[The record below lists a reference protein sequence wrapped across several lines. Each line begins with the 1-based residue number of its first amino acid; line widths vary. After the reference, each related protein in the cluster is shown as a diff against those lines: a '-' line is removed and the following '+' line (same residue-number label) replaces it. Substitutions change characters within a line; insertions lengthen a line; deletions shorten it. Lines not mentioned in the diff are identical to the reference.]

1 MVHGLAQPLG
11 GGIRI
16 FSKLGLGTNVELWLP
31 EAAGSPLQPLTIRR
45 GGPSSPIHRGKT
57 LLVDDEEVVR
67 IHTAH
72 MLDEIGFEVIE
83 ASSAE
88 AALAALDNLSDLT
101 LLVTDHLMPGMDGV
115 ELSKRVQ
122 ALRPTLP
129 CLIISGYADVER
141 VAPDLQRLNKPFKVE
156 VLQRMLAEMNLATQ

>member
-1 MVHGLAQPLG
+1 
-11 GGIRI
+11 
-16 FSKLGLGTNVELWLP
+16 
-31 EAAGSPLQPLTIRR
+31 
-45 GGPSSPIHRGKT
+45 
-57 LLVDDEEVVR
+57 
-67 IHTAH
+67 

-122 ALRPTLP
+122 ALCPTLP

-156 VLQRMLAEMNLATQ
+156 ELQRMLAEMNLATQ

>member
-72 MLDEIGFEVIE
+72 MLDDKPLHLLKLVCL
-83 ASSAE
+83 S
-88 AALAALDNLSDLT
+88 ALAFFCYGL
-101 LLVTDHLMPGMDGV
+101 
-115 ELSKRVQ
+115 RVVCCYVLHVWRDK
-122 ALRPTLP
+122 LRLEGPAQDIGPPL
-129 CLIISGYADVER
+129 
-141 VAPDLQRLNKPFKVE
+141 
-156 VLQRMLAEMNLATQ
+156 